1 MNPFDSTISVIEII
15 TLVVL
20 LILLIISFLL
30 NRDSKRTKAK
40 LNSCGEK
47 LNDKEREVEELQ
59 IKYRSIIDIELHI
72 QKILDE
78 ANDKADSNRSEAEAI
93 LDAAKEEAYIIHAE
107 SEKLNV
113 SAREMAIDLTSEAR
127 EKARVI
133 IEISTVK
140 ASDISSAINAKAES
154 IIIEAKKN
162 AEVIQINSKELNLK
176 ANQKLINARET
187 VVILTDEARVEA
199 ERIVEFANKQAQDI
213 AGDAFEAKRKADS
226 YESAIRAMKNTIEGY
241 KDDYIIPNHSVL
253 DDLADEFSFK
263 DAGEQL
269 KSARNRVKDMVKNG
283 HAGDCDYVEI
293 HRKTYAIHFAVDAFN
308 GKVDSALAKVKHDN
322 LGKIKQEIIDAFALV
337 NHNGAPF
344 RNARIRQEFLDA
356 RQEELKWAVSTHELR
371 QIELAEQREIKQQI
385 REEEKA
391 RKEIEKAIKEA
402 EKEERLIQKALEKAR
417 AELASANEEQ
427 RRKFEIQLADLE
439 GKLTEAEERGQR
451 ALSMA
456 QQTRR
461 GHVYVISNIG
471 SFGENVFK
479 IGMTRRLEPLDR
491 VKELGDASVPFSF
504 DVHAMLYSEDA
515 PTLEKELHRR
525 FERES
530 VNKVNPRKE
539 FFRTSLSDIKK
550 VVEQQDIPEVHW
562 TMKAEATEYRESL
575 AIGQVQLSLVVA

>member
-1 MNPFDSTISVIEII
+1 MEQDGSGNTIAVII
-15 TLVVL
+15 TLLIFFIPL
-20 LILLIISFLL
+20 LLAWL
-30 NRDSKRTKAK
+30 SKRKRKKIEAELKENKLK
-40 LNSCGEK
+40 LNAAEDQVEK
-47 LNDKEREVEELQ
+47 LNT
-59 IKYRSIIDIELHI
+59 KYSPIIDMELHT
-72 QKILDE
+72 QKLLDE
-78 ANDKADSNRSEAEAI
+78 AEETSASNISQSELILGKAEAEA
-93 LDAAKEEAYIIHAE
+93 KELSI
-107 SEKLNV
+107 
-113 SAREMAIDLTSEAR
+113 TSH
-127 EKARVI
+127 
-133 IEISTVK
+133 S
-140 ASDISSAINAKAES
+140 KAEAL
-154 IIIEAKKN
+154 ITDAGL
-162 AEVIQINSKELNLK
+162 EVINIKIESKELNAK
-176 ANQKLINARET
+176 ANQKLKDAKEK
-187 VVILTDEARVEA
+187 VVVLTNEAHEEA
-199 ERIVEFANKQAQDI
+199 NRIIELAKDQAQEI
-213 AGDAFEAKRKADS
+213 AGDAYDAKLKADS

-269 KSARNRVKDMVKNG
+269 KQARKRVKDMVKQG
-283 HAGDCDYVEI
+283 HAGDCDYVEA

-322 LGKIKQEIIDAFALV
+322 FGKIKQEIIDAFALV

-344 RNARIRQEFLDA
+344 RSARINQTFLDA

-391 RKEIEKAIKEA
+391 RKEMEKAIKEA

-417 AELASANEEQ
+417 SELANANEEQ
-427 RRKFEIQLADLE
+427 RIEFEAQLAELE
-439 GKLTEAEERGQR
+439 GKLKEAEERGQR

-461 GHVYVISNIG
+461 GHVYVISNVG

-515 PTLEKELHRR
+515 PALEKDLHRR
-525 FERES
+525 FNRES

-539 FFRTSLSDIKK
+539 FFRTSLAEIKQMVDLK
-550 VVEQQDIPEVHW
+550 GVTEVHW
-562 TMKAEATEYRESL
+562 TMKAEAAEYRESL
-575 AIGQVQLSLVVA
+575 AIAAAEQEENVA

>member
-1 MNPFDSTISVIEII
+1 MEQDSSGNTIIVII
-15 TLVVL
+15 TLLIFFIPL
-20 LILLIISFLL
+20 LFAWL
-30 NRDSKRTKAK
+30 SKRKRKKIEAELEESKSK
-40 LNSCGEK
+40 LTVAENQ
-47 LNDKEREVEELQ
+47 VEELNN
-59 IKYRSIIDIELHI
+59 KYSLIIDMELHTQQLLNKAEEVSLSNI
-72 QKILDE
+72 SQSKFILG
-78 ANDKADSNRSEAEAI
+78 KAEAEA
-93 LDAAKEEAYIIHAE
+93 KELSI
-107 SEKLNV
+107 
-113 SAREMAIDLTSEAR
+113 TSH
-127 EKARVI
+127 
-133 IEISTVK
+133 S
-140 ASDISSAINAKAES
+140 KAEELV
-154 IIIEAKKN
+154 IG
-162 AEVIQINSKELNLK
+162 AELEVVNIKAESKELNVQ
-176 ANQKLINARET
+176 ANQKLKDIKEKI
-187 VVILTDEARVEA
+187 VVLTNEAHE
-199 ERIVEFANKQAQDI
+199 ESNRIIELAKIQAQEI
-213 AGDAFEAKRKADS
+213 AGDAYDAKLKADS

-253 DDLADEFSFK
+253 DDLAEEFSFK

-269 KSARNRVKDMVKNG
+269 KQARKRVKDMVKQG
-283 HAGDCDYVEI
+283 HAGDCDYVEA

-308 GKVDSALAKVKHDN
+308 GKVDSALAKVKHN
-322 LGKIKQEIIDAFALV
+322 NFGKIKQEIVDAFALV

-344 RNARIRQEFLDA
+344 RSARINQKFLDA

-391 RKEIEKAIKEA
+391 QKEIEKAIKEA

-417 AELASANEEQ
+417 SELANANEEQ
-427 RRKFEIQLADLE
+427 RIEFEAQLAELE
-439 GKLTEAEERGQR
+439 GKLEEAEERGQR

-515 PTLEKELHRR
+515 PTLEKELHRH
-525 FERES
+525 FNRES

-539 FFRTSLSDIKK
+539 FFRTSLAEIKQMVNLK
-550 VVEQQDIPEVHW
+550 GVTEVHW
-562 TMKAEATEYRESL
+562 TMKAEAAEYRESL
-575 AIGQVQLSLVVA
+575 AITAAEQEISVA

>member
-1 MNPFDSTISVIEII
+1 MEQLDSGILI
-15 TLVVL
+15 TLVISSFIVL
-20 LILLIISFLL
+20 ISFIFIWLSNNKRKDIESLL
-30 NRDSKRTKAK
+30 DQKVER
-40 LNSCGEK
+40 LNS
-47 LNDKEREVEELQ
+47 LDKE
-59 IKYRSIIDIELHI
+59 
-72 QKILDE
+72 
-78 ANDKADSNRSEAEAI
+78 
-93 LDAAKEEAYIIHAE
+93 
-107 SEKLNV
+107 
-113 SAREMAIDLTSEAR
+113 
-127 EKARVI
+127 
-133 IEISTVK
+133 
-140 ASDISSAINAKAES
+140 
-154 IIIEAKKN
+154 
-162 AEVIQINSKELNLK
+162 LK
-176 ANQKLINARET
+176 TYEQKLINSEAEVTALNHKYGSIIDTESYIEDLLDGAEKQVKINRAESERL
-187 VVILTDEARVEA
+187 LTNAENKANEIESNSKIRANKIVDDAKVEA
-199 ERIVEFANKQAQDI
+199 INLTTESKNLNSNAHQKLKDTKEKALSLTNEAHEEATRIIELAKNHAEEI
-213 AGDAFEAKRKADS
+213 AGDAYEAKSKADS
-226 YESAIRAMKNTIEGY
+226 YESAIKAMKNTIEGY

-253 DDLADEFSFK
+253 DDLAEEFSFK

-269 KSARNRVKDMVKNG
+269 KQARKRVKDMVKQG
-283 HAGDCDYVEI
+283 HAGDCDYVEA

-322 LGKIKQEIIDAFALV
+322 FGKIKQEIIDAYALV

-344 RNARIRQEFLDA
+344 RSARINQAFLDA

-417 AELASANEEQ
+417 AELANANEEQ
-427 RRKFEIQLADLE
+427 RKNFEAQLADLE
-439 GKLTEAEERGQR
+439 SKLEEAEEKGQR

-461 GHVYVISNIG
+461 GHVYVISNVG
-471 SFGENVFK
+471 SFGENIFK

-504 DVHAMLYSEDA
+504 DVHAMLYSDDA

-525 FERES
+525 FDRES

-539 FFRTSLSDIKK
+539 FFRTSLAEIKQT
-550 VVEQQDIPEVHW
+550 VIQQGIVDVHW

-575 AIGQVQLSLVVA
+575 AIEKEQQENIVA